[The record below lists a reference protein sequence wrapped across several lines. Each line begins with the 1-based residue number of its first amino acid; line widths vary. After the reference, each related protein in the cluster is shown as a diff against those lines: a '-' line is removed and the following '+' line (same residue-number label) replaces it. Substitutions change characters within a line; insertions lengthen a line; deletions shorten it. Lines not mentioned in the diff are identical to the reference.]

1 MTYSEVKNIL
11 QNIRGKKRRVKALR
25 DYIRKE
31 REALDGVSAVKYDNL
46 AVKSSSDN
54 GTEVRYIKSLDRL
67 NDLEKHYDDL
77 NEDIHNDENLIF
89 RLMESLSPTEYEVIL
104 HRFLE
109 GLTVNRTANVMYY
122 QPDGIKDAQT
132 RAIKKMSKN

>member
-109 GLTVNRTANVMYY
+109 GLTVNRTANVMHY